1 MLESVVN
8 KKYRWKLKRNIDADV
23 AQKPGELLTLRAD
36 KMFCNEADF
45 FFFFK
50 DAAVTHNTGYW
61 FW

>member
-45 FFFFK
+45 FFFLK
-50 DAAVTHNTGYW
+50 MLQ
-61 FW
+61 